1 MVTSSCLTVRR
12 APTLCATP
20 QPASPQARVSL
31 FFDRCRKRLQNR
43 ELKRREITFSGS
55 FCRASS
61 SNLATSLSREG
72 CLGPRAGLGLRSHA
86 MSPPQKIKPVE
97 SSDELFSSADAHPHS
112 VEVERVTA
120 GLQLEREA
128 SRRADKLF
136 LPRLLDASGV
146 LQDAA
151 SAIIDDTFNKC
162 FTFTDTPA
170 WNWNFYL
177 FPMWCVGVLIRY
189 LVLFPLR
196 LTFVVLATIL
206 FLVTF
211 TAVHSFAPNRNNFR
225 VKLERF
231 LVNVYAACH
240 VVSWTG
246 VIRHHGPKPTNRY
259 VFPNPGLPYVPKTV
273 PRLTLSFLRTRP
285 GHIFVAN
292 HTSIIDYIILTSVS
306 PFSSIAQQNKGW
318 VGLIQN
324 TAMDAIDCIR
334 FDRAESKDREM
345 VVRISHLPHSAD

>member
-1 MVTSSCLTVRR
+1 MEGRDFHSPSQISPL
-12 APTLCATP
+12 A
-20 QPASPQARVSL
+20 PASELGARARRPHPARAMPRGAKDSPDKGGEDE
-31 FFDRCRKRLQNR
+31 FFAA
-43 ELKRREITFSGS
+43 EST
-55 FCRASS
+55 RAS
-61 SNLATSLSREG
+61 E
-72 CLGPRAGLGLRSHA
+72 
-86 MSPPQKIKPVE
+86 
-97 SSDELFSSADAHPHS
+97 
-112 VEVERVTA
+112 EVERVTS
-120 GLQLEREA
+120 GIELEREA
-128 SRRADKLF
+128 SKTFGSDTAI